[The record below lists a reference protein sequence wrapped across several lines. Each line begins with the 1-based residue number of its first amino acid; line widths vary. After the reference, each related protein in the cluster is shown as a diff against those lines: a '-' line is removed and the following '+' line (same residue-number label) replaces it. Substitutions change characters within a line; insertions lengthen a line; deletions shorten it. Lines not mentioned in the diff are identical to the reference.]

1 MPLQCARMASVA
13 GQYCAFIED
22 LDGRGRGR
30 GAGLPA
36 QWLRRLEKLL
46 PRLHVAVIALLGP
59 VEDPHH
65 YRLHDDDQRC
75 ELFLRLT
82 TILQSDR
89 HLWANYQAN
98 YQTSWQTG
106 GARQASP
113 QELCERM
120 ADNMTDMYFDL
131 RQGLELVRE
140 KPLLAAAEWQRS
152 FYVHWARHLLDAECW
167 LYAVDA
173 GGEPPQLPAWRWP
186 DRVVSRV

>member
-1 MPLQCARMASVA
+1 MENMPLQCARMASVA

-22 LDGRGRGR
+22 LDGRA
-30 GAGLPA
+30 AGLPV
-36 QWLRRLEKLL
+36 QWLRRLETLL

-59 VEDPHH
+59 VEDLHQ
-65 YRLHDDDQRC
+65 YRLYDDDRRC
-75 ELFLRLT
+75 ELFLHLT
-82 TILQSDR
+82 AVLQSDHR
-89 HLWANYQAN
+89 LWASYQV
-98 YQTSWQTG
+98 S

-140 KPLLAAAEWQRS
+140 NPLLAAAEWQRS

-173 GGEPPQLPAWRWP
+173 GSEPPHLPAWRWP
-186 DRVVSRV
+186 DRAVSRV